1 MELSSIKCKR
11 INSLDNT
18 FFKMK
23 ESKLLD
29 MQRKVEILAAAL
41 KKALVRLDNLQEF
54 TQGILTSFQ
63 IHIGKDEWEKIV
75 EQLKDINKRE
85 DVEQPVEKGS

>member
-1 MELSSIKCKR
+1 
-11 INSLDNT
+11 
-18 FFKMK
+18 MK
-23 ESKLLD
+23 ESKLIE
-29 MQRKVEILAAAL
+29 MQKKIEVLGSAL
-41 KKALVRLDNLQEF
+41 KNTLVKLNALEQY

-85 DVEQPVEKGS
+85 DVEQPVEKSN

>member
-1 MELSSIKCKR
+1 
-11 INSLDNT
+11 
-18 FFKMK
+18 MK
-23 ESKLLD
+23 ESKLID
-29 MQRKVEILAAAL
+29 MQKKIEVLGSAL
-41 KKALVRLDNLQEF
+41 KNTLLKLNALEQY

-85 DVEQPVEKGS
+85 DVEQPVEKGN

>member
-1 MELSSIKCKR
+1 
-11 INSLDNT
+11 
-18 FFKMK
+18 MK
-23 ESKLLD
+23 ESKLID
-29 MQRKVEILAAAL
+29 MQKKIEVLGSAL
-41 KKALVRLDNLQEF
+41 KNTLVKLNALEQY

-75 EQLKDINKRE
+75 EQLKDINKRN

>member
-1 MELSSIKCKR
+1 MELSSAKHKR
-11 INSLDNT
+11 FSCLDNT

-23 ESKLLD
+23 ESKLID
-29 MQRKVEILAAAL
+29 MQKKIEVLGSAL
-41 KKALVRLDNLQEF
+41 KITLVKLNALEQY

-75 EQLKDINKRE
+75 EQLKDINKRN

>member
-1 MELSSIKCKR
+1 
-11 INSLDNT
+11 
-18 FFKMK
+18 MK

-54 TQGILTSFQ
+54 TQGMLTSFQ

-75 EQLKDINKRE
+75 EQLKDINKRN

>member
-1 MELSSIKCKR
+1 MELSSAKHKWFSC
-11 INSLDNT
+11 LDNT

-23 ESKLLD
+23 ESKLIE
-29 MQRKVEILAAAL
+29 MQKKIEVLGSAL
-41 KKALVRLDNLQEF
+41 KNTLLKLNALEQY

-85 DVEQPVEKGS
+85 DVEQPMEKGS

>member
-1 MELSSIKCKR
+1 
-11 INSLDNT
+11 
-18 FFKMK
+18 MK

-41 KKALVRLDNLQEF
+41 KKALVRIDNLQEF
-54 TQGILTSFQ
+54 TQGMLTSFQ

>member
-1 MELSSIKCKR
+1 M
-11 INSLDNT
+11 DNT
-18 FFKMK
+18 LFKMK
-23 ESKLLD
+23 ETKLIE
-29 MQRKVEILAAAL
+29 MQKKIEVLGSAL
-41 KKALVRLDNLQEF
+41 KNTLLKLNALEQY

-85 DVEQPVEKGS
+85 DVEQPVEKRS

>member
-1 MELSSIKCKR
+1 MELSSAKHKWFSC
-11 INSLDNT
+11 LDNT
-18 FFKMK
+18 LFKMK
-23 ESKLLD
+23 ESKLIE
-29 MQRKVEILAAAL
+29 MQKKIEVLGSAL
-41 KKALVRLDNLQEF
+41 KNTLLKLNALEQY

-85 DVEQPVEKGS
+85 DVEQSVEKRS

>member
-1 MELSSIKCKR
+1 MDK
-11 INSLDNT
+11 SLY
-18 FFKMK
+18 KMK
-23 ESKLLD
+23 ESKLIE
-29 MQRKVEILAAAL
+29 MQKKIEVLGSAL
-41 KKALVRLDNLQEF
+41 KNTLMKLNTLEQY

-85 DVEQPVEKGS
+85 DVEQPVEKGN

>member
-1 MELSSIKCKR
+1 MV
-11 INSLDNT
+11 NT
-18 FFKMK
+18 LFKMK
-23 ESKLLD
+23 ESKLIE
-29 MQRKVEILAAAL
+29 MQKKIEVLGSAL
-41 KKALVRLDNLQEF
+41 KNTLVKLNALEQY

-85 DVEQPVEKGS
+85 DVEQPVEKRS

>member
-1 MELSSIKCKR
+1 MELSSTKHKWFSC
-11 INSLDNT
+11 LDNT

-23 ESKLLD
+23 ESKLIE
-29 MQRKVEILAAAL
+29 MQKKIEVLGSAL
-41 KKALVRLDNLQEF
+41 KNTLLKLNALEKY

-75 EQLKDINKRE
+75 EQLKDINKR
-85 DVEQPVEKGS
+85 DNVEQSVEKRS

>member
-1 MELSSIKCKR
+1 MELSSAKHKWFSC
-11 INSLDNT
+11 LDNT
-18 FFKMK
+18 LFKMK
-23 ESKLLD
+23 ETKLIE
-29 MQRKVEILAAAL
+29 MQKKIEVLGSAL
-41 KKALVRLDNLQEF
+41 KNTLLKLNALEQY

-85 DVEQPVEKGS
+85 DVEQPVEKRS

>member
-1 MELSSIKCKR
+1 
-11 INSLDNT
+11 
-18 FFKMK
+18 MK
-23 ESKLLD
+23 ETKLIE
-29 MQRKVEILAAAL
+29 MQKKIEVLGSAL
-41 KKALVRLDNLQEF
+41 KNTLLKLNALEQY

-85 DVEQPVEKGS
+85 DVEQPVEKRS

>member
-1 MELSSIKCKR
+1 
-11 INSLDNT
+11 
-18 FFKMK
+18 MK

-54 TQGILTSFQ
+54 TQGMLTSFQ

>member
-1 MELSSIKCKR
+1 MELSGFKYKR
-11 INSLDNT
+11 ISSLDNT

>member
-1 MELSSIKCKR
+1 MELSSAKHKR
-11 INSLDNT
+11 FSRLDNT

-23 ESKLLD
+23 ESKLID
-29 MQRKVEILAAAL
+29 MQKKIEVLGSAL
-41 KKALVRLDNLQEF
+41 KNTLVKLNALEQY

-75 EQLKDINKRE
+75 EQLKDINKRN

>member
-1 MELSSIKCKR
+1 M
-11 INSLDNT
+11 DNT

-85 DVEQPVEKGS
+85 DVEQPVEKRS

>member
-1 MELSSIKCKR
+1 MELSGFKYKR

-54 TQGILTSFQ
+54 TQGLLTSFQ

>member
-1 MELSSIKCKR
+1 MV
-11 INSLDNT
+11 NT
-18 FFKMK
+18 LFKMK
-23 ESKLLD
+23 ESKLIE
-29 MQRKVEILAAAL
+29 MQKKIEVLGSAL
-41 KKALVRLDNLQEF
+41 KNTLLKLNALEQY